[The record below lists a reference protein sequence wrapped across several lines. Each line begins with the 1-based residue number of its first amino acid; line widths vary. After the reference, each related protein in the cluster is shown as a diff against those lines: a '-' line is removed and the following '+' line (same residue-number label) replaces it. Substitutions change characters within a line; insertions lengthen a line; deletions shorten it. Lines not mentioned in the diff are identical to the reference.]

1 MKSYLLPL
9 WALSYLLLYP
19 HSTSAQIGPPLEER
33 QNRLS
38 IGWNFSHLST
48 WEISS
53 PFHVNFSYARYLSN
67 SEWVVRTGFDI
78 ISLCSQCNKEIDF
91 GGAGG
96 LQASIFKP
104 VNVDYRLYSLSLGRR
119 FKQRESQKSFGILF
133 LGPAL
138 RSGYEN
144 YFLGVNGFEI
154 FYDGRRARDW
164 GVMIRYSY
172 DLYLNRF
179 INVQL
184 SGTYGVFPFD
194 LKSNRRDFKS
204 PLDQL
209 SIGGSLIFKI

>member
-1 MKSYLLPL
+1 MKSYLLRL
-9 WALSYLLLYP
+9 VAMSCLLSYSPL
-19 HSTSAQIGPPLEER
+19 TWAQIETPGEER

-53 PFHVNFSYARYLSN
+53 PYHINFSYARYLKN
-67 SEWVVRTGFDI
+67 SKWMLRMSFDM
-78 ISLCSQCNKEIDF
+78 ISLCSQCNKEIDL

-104 VNVDYRLYSLSLGRR
+104 VNIDYRFYSLSLARR
-119 FKQRESQKSFGILF
+119 FRQRESQRNFGMLSF
-133 LGPAL
+133 GPAL

-164 GVMIRYSY
+164 GAMIRYSY
-172 DLYLNRF
+172 DLYLNRL
-179 INVQL
+179 INVQF
-184 SGTYGVFPFD
+184 SGAYGVFPFD

-209 SIGGSLIFKI
+209 SIGGALIFKI